1 MLWRDKKRGAREMV
15 FSQMTALFGLI
26 LNLAIAI
33 YAFKREWLDAG
44 GTVAALTVGVL
55 VFSFGGWTWLALLL
69 FFFASSNVLGRKWEK
84 QKRIPRMEF
93 AKQGVRD
100 FWQVFA
106 NGGLAA
112 LLAVIYNVYQSPAV
126 FAAFLGVIATVTADT
141 WATEIGVLERR
152 PRLVTTLKGVRRG
165 TSGAVSKL
173 GLATTF
179 AAGFFIAL
187 TIYGLDWA
195 GAAVGGALG
204 TGVTAAFGAPV
215 RQFVGGLGLV
225 LLTAFVAVLG
235 GLADSLFGATV
246 QGIYYCPKCR
256 KETEKRLHKCGTKTK
271 LKRGYALL
279 DNDAVNLLASI
290 VGAAAAFAL
299 YSLLLQ

>member
-1 MLWRDKKRGAREMV
+1 MV
-15 FSQMTALFGLI
+15 FSQTTALIGLI

-69 FFFASSNVLGRKWEK
+69 FFFASSNALGRQWVKEK
-84 QKRIPRMEF
+84 KLPRQEF
-93 AKQGVRD
+93 AKEGVRD

-112 LLAVIYNVYQSPAV
+112 LLAVLYNVYQSPAI
-126 FAAFLGVIATVTADT
+126 FAAFLGVIATITADT
-141 WATEIGVLERR
+141 WGTEVGVLEKK
-152 PRLVTTLKGVRRG
+152 PRLVTTFKGVKRG

-179 AAGFFIAL
+179 AAGFLIAVL
-187 TIYGLDWA
+187 IYFLDWA
-195 GAAVGGALG
+195 GAIVGGSLG
-204 TGVTAAFGAPV
+204 GSVTAAFGEPV
-215 RQFVGGLGLV
+215 RQFVGGFGLV
-225 LLTAFVAVLG
+225 LLTAFVAVVG
-235 GLADSLFGATV
+235 GLADSFFGATV
-246 QGIYYCPKCR
+246 QGVYYCAKCK
-256 KETEKRLHKCGTKTK
+256 KETEKRLHRCGCKTK
-271 LKRGYALL
+271 LKRGYAVI

-290 VGAAAAFAL
+290 VGAAVAFAL
-299 YSLLLQ
+299 YSFFFH